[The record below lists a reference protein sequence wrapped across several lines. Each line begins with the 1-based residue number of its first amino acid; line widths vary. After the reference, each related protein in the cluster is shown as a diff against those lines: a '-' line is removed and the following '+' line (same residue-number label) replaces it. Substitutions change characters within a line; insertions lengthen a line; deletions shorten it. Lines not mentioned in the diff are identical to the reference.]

1 MKFTEVIT
9 LVDLILDKDYAIK
22 AGSTVMITKG
32 LKSKYALWHSSGVYD
47 LPDHV
52 ISDLPEINLK

>member
-1 MKFTEVIT
+1 M
-9 LVDLILDKDYAIK
+9 DLILDKDYAIK